1 MNELVVTRQI
11 WYMCC
16 VYEFNC
22 TFKAIEF
29 QLIDSNLSNSIIF
42 YCVLSTFSAQIVASF
57 QVLDLTLFYGSRK
70 KRSGRVEFLMD
81 LYALHSDSIILFY
94 NRLWMLSSTWSD
106 GLWFSIIIVLSKRVA
121 IGGKNFFRNLCNDV
135 DGECM
140 DMDMP
145 VHRIMGEN
153 IFLPF
158 RFTHNFVKTNQFF
171 LCRDFV
177 VLCR

>member
-29 QLIDSNLSNSIIF
+29 QLIDSNLSN
-42 YCVLSTFSAQIVASF
+42 SAQIVASF

-94 NRLWMLSSTWSD
+94 NRL
-106 GLWFSIIIVLSKRVA
+106 
-121 IGGKNFFRNLCNDV
+121 
-135 DGECM
+135 
-140 DMDMP
+140 
-145 VHRIMGEN
+145 
-153 IFLPF
+153 
-158 RFTHNFVKTNQFF
+158 
-171 LCRDFV
+171 
-177 VLCR
+177 